1 MNARTMNKTALN
13 SIDKA
18 FGERIKLRR
27 TKLRMSQTDL
37 ASKCG
42 ISFQQIQK
50 YENGANR
57 VSVSRLFQLSD
68 ALGTTPAK
76 MVKTLK
82 GQIQQEGAEL

>member
-1 MNARTMNKTALN
+1 MTDRTLNKTALN

-42 ISFQQIQK
+42 LSFHQIQK

-57 VSVSRLFQLSD
+57 VSVSRLFQISD
-68 ALGTTPAK
+68 ALDTTPAK
-76 MVKTLK
+76 MMKALK
-82 GQIQQEGAEL
+82 ASLQNET